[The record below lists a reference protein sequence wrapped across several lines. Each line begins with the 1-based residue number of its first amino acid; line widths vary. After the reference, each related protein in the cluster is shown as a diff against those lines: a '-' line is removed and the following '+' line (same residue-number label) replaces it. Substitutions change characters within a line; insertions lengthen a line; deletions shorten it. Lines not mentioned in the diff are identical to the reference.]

1 MDRQSAQTQAPKI
14 NLIGGIG
21 VIGCIGV
28 YRCRLGGIRKSA
40 AKKKAQRKK
49 RVDIIFSFC

>member
-28 YRCRLGGIRKSA
+28 SRWGLCGILREKRSE
-40 AKKKAQRKK
+40 KK

>member
-40 AKKKAQRKK
+40 AKKKRSGKK
-49 RVDIIFSFC
+49 E